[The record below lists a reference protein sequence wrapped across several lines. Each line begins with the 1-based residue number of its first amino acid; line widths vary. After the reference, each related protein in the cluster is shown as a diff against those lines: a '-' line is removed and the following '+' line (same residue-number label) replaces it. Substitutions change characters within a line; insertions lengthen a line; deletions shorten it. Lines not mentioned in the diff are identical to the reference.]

1 MIFPSSHDFH
11 GHLTG
16 MATSGW
22 TAPGGP
28 REGGRILGDVGPE
41 GATHGAL
48 DQRVAEHQKSGN
60 LGPKMG
66 PKSVDFRGKMNE
78 IEHEHDKPWDL
89 GVILC
94 YIYVYIY
101 DVILPFWHT
110 HLGHFTSRWH
120 RASCCT
126 AFDWIDLECASSSVQ
141 ASTDSTCWHRLLV
154 QYSPRTMSEIWFQ
167 GKLSGN
173 PYSWWGNYM
182 KLWFLDL

>member
-101 DVILPFWHT
+101 DIIWCYIAILTHT
-110 HLGHFTSRWH
+110 
-120 RASCCT
+120 
-126 AFDWIDLECASSSVQ
+126 
-141 ASTDSTCWHRLLV
+141 
-154 QYSPRTMSEIWFQ
+154 PRSFHKSLAQ
-167 GKLSGN
+167 GKLLHSFRLNRSGMCVIKCA
-173 PYSWWGNYM
+173 G
-182 KLWFLDL
+182 

>member
-1 MIFPSSHDFH
+1 MLVRRAPRTEPLINESLSTKNLGIWAPKWAPNRWILEGKWMKLNMNMINH
-11 GHLTG
+11 G
-16 MATSGW
+16 
-22 TAPGGP
+22 
-28 REGGRILGDVGPE
+28 ILG
-41 GATHGAL
+41 
-48 DQRVAEHQKSGN
+48 
-60 LGPKMG
+60 
-66 PKSVDFRGKMNE
+66 
-78 IEHEHDKPWDL
+78 WYY
-89 GVILC
+89 VIYT
-94 YIYVYIY
+94 YIYVILY